1 MSARTANCYQETQAF
16 YGAPFIWDYLGNFG
30 GNTSLVGPINKINQ
44 RLTAA
49 MNDTA
54 LTNFIGVGATLEGFN
69 NPVVY
74 EMLFRPR
81 VGGRSFWIS
90 PTWVRD
96 EACARAGGPD
106 TNVEQAW
113 AFFGQKILVDGAN
126 PIGGQGVIFQDRN
139 PSLRGESN
147 NMLSRAYPLS
157 QRGSRPRVGAVFAGW
172 HRRAEIQRLSTRP
185 G

>member
-1 MSARTANCYQETQAF
+1 MSVRTANCSGRQRHF
-16 YGAPFIWDYLGNFG
+16 YGAPFFWDYLGNFG

-49 MNDTA
+49 MNDPT

-74 EMLFRPR
+74 EMLFDR
-81 VGGRSFWIS
+81 VWAGTNLDLAAWM
-90 PTWVRD
+90 RD

-113 AFFGQKILVDGAN
+113 DILREKILVDGAN
-126 PIGGQGVIFQDRN
+126 SIGGHGVIFQDRN
-139 PSLRGESN
+139 PALRGESN
-147 NMLSRAYPLS
+147 NMLSAAYRLS
-157 QRGSRPRVGAVFAGW
+157 QRGPRPRMATTFAGR
-172 HRRAEIQRLSTRP
+172 HRRAEIQRLSTRS